1 MGFGSAV
8 PTASQGSGGAV
19 QVLNSS
25 GVVSPTGNV
34 SPDYLLESTSP
45 LGISAT
51 YTGAWL
57 DTSTLGYAR
66 VFALAAADQTG
77 TMYIDFSEDKT
88 NISISVSAAIGVPA
102 TPLVAGYFADEA
114 DIETVLLGRYV
125 RVRVV
130 NGATAQTKFV
140 CMKRFSMA

>member
-1 MGFGSAV
+1 MGFGAAV
-8 PTASQGSGGAV
+8 PTASAGTGGAV

-25 GVVSPTGNV
+25 GDVSPTGNI
-34 SPDYLLESTSP
+34 SPDYLSESTTA
-45 LGISAT
+45 LAASAT

-66 VFALAAADQTG
+66 VFALAAADQAG
-77 TMYIDFSEDKT
+77 TLYVDFSEDGT
-88 NISISVSAAIGVPA
+88 NVSISVSASIAAPA
-102 TPLVAGYFADEA
+102 SPLVAGYFADEA
-114 DIETVLLGRYV
+114 DIETALIGRYV

-130 NGATAQTKFV
+130 NGSTAQTKFA